1 MSGNRF
7 NRLPTN
13 ALNSP
18 FMDAFNQ
25 AMNSAEAANDIQV
38 ANQIEGL
45 KTAHNQLAND
55 MNVLAA
61 AIEREFLKMSHKVG
75 EEDSLSVTD
84 QLAWFM
90 SASS

>member
-13 ALNSP
+13 ALSNP

-25 AMNSAEAANDIQV
+25 AMGSAEAANDIQV
-38 ANQIEGL
+38 ANRIEGL
-45 KTAHNQLAND
+45 KTAQNQLAND
-55 MNVLAA
+55 VNRLATA
-61 AIEREFLKMSHKVG
+61 VEREFLKMSHKIS
-75 EEDSLSVTD
+75 EDDTISITD

-90 SASS
+90 NGD

>member
-1 MSGNRF
+1 MAGNRF

-13 ALNSP
+13 ALNNS

-25 AMNSAEAANDIQV
+25 AMSSAEAANDIQV

-45 KTAHNQLAND
+45 KIAHNQLAND

-61 AIEREFLKMSHKVG
+61 AIEREFLKMSHKVD
-75 EEDSLSVTD
+75 EDDSISVSD
-84 QLAWFM
+84 QIAWFM
-90 SASS
+90 NSS

>member
-13 ALNSP
+13 ALNNP

-25 AMNSAEAANDIQV
+25 AINSAEAANDIQV

-61 AIEREFLKMSHKVG
+61 AIEREFLKMSHKIS
-75 EEDSLSVTD
+75 EDDTISITD

-90 SASS
+90 NGD

>member
-1 MSGNRF
+1 MAGNRY

-25 AMNSAEAANDIQV
+25 AMNSAEAAPDIQE
-38 ANQIEGL
+38 ATQIEGL

-61 AIEREFLKMSHKVG
+61 AIEREFLKMSHKID
-75 EEDSLSVTD
+75 EDDSISVSD
-84 QLAWFM
+84 QIAWFM
-90 SASS
+90 NSS

>member
-1 MSGNRF
+1 MAGNRF

-38 ANQIEGL
+38 ANQIERL

-61 AIEREFLKMSHKVG
+61 AIEREFLKMSHKVD
-75 EEDSLSVTD
+75 EDDSISVSD
-84 QLAWFM
+84 QIAWFM
-90 SASS
+90 NSS